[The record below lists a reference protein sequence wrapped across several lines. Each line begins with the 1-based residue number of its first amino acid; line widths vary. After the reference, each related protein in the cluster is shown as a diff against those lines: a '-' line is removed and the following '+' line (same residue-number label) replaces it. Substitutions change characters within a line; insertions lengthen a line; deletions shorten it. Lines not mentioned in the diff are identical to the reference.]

1 MSWSG
6 LVWVY
11 LVWGL
16 FSFTDGASMVAQI
29 VKSPLAVQET
39 QVLSLG
45 WKDPLEECNPL
56 QYSCLENPMD
66 RGAGRAAV
74 HGVSKSWT
82 RLRIHT
88 YTHTH
93 THTHSFTNP
102 FRAILSHCFF
112 GYFFSTLFYHSLLDS
127 NDTNTRY
134 FFISSFY
141 SFIVF
146 YLFFIVSWPLRLFIF
161 FFHFSLF
168 RLG

>member
-66 RGAGRAAV
+66 RGAGRATV

-82 RLRIHT
+82 WLRIHT
-88 YTHTH
+88 HTHTH

-134 FFISSFY
+134 FFI
-141 SFIVF
+141 
-146 YLFFIVSWPLRLFIF
+146 VSWPLRLFIF